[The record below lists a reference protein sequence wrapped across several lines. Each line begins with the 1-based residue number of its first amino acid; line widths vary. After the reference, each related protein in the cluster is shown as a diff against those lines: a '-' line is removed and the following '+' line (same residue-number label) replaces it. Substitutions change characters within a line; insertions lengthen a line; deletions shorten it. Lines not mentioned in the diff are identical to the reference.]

1 MKKNS
6 VVGAMIWRL
15 LERAVYMG
23 GNFVITLV
31 LARLLSTSDYGT
43 VSLIMVFVNLANT
56 FVNGGFGAALI
67 QKKELHKND
76 RSSVLFFSLSMALVL
91 YLLLFFAAPY
101 IGSYYRMESFAPAIR
116 VTALLLFPA
125 AVSCVQVA
133 CVTRDMRFSVL
144 TASSVIA
151 MTLAAA
157 VGITMA
163 YMGFGIWALVAQQVV
178 RYTTDCIVVRIMAK
192 VKLRGGI
199 SFKSLKEMIPFGS
212 KVLATDLIAALFL
225 DLRTMIIGGMY
236 NASTLGIFDR
246 GKQFPQTIMV
256 GINSAM
262 QSVLLPA
269 YSKEQ
274 DDKKRVVEMLRQ
286 TVRISHFIMIPMLM
300 GLACIAEPLVK
311 VLLTDKWLGCVPFLQ
326 IFAFCYMMTPIQSSV
341 AQAYKAIGDSGTI
354 LKLEFIRKGMEIALL
369 LISLPFGIKAIAFS
383 TLIACIMSVIITFFP
398 NKKILGYKIG
408 EQLADIAPA
417 FILSAIMSAVI
428 LFIGQFIER
437 PMVSM
442 IVQIFTGVVVYFLI
456 AKLTNMSAYHSTMK
470 IAKSLLKRK

>member
-76 RSSVLFFSLSMALVL
+76 RSSVLFFSLSMAFAL
-91 YLLLFFAAPY
+91 YLLLFFTAPS

-144 TASSVIA
+144 TVSSVIA
-151 MTLAAA
+151 MILAAA

-192 VKLRGGI
+192 VKLKGGI
-199 SFKSLKEMIPFGS
+199 SLKSLKEMIPFGS
-212 KVLATDLIAALFL
+212 KVLASDLIAALFL

-236 NASTLGIFDR
+236 NASALGIFDR
-246 GKQFPQTIMV
+246 GKQFPQTVIT

-274 DDKKRVVEMLRQ
+274 DDKSRVVGMLRR
-286 TVRISHFIMIPMLM
+286 TICISHFIIVPLLM
-300 GLACIAEPLVK
+300 GLACVAEPLVK

-341 AQAYKAIGDSGTI
+341 AQAYKAIGDSGTT
-354 LKLEFIRKGMEIALL
+354 LKLEFVRKGLEIVLL

-383 TLIACIMSVIITFFP
+383 TLVACILSVIITIFP
-398 NKKILGYKIG
+398 NRKILGYKFR
-408 EQLADIAPA
+408 EQFADVVPS
-417 FILSAIMSAVI
+417 FILSAVMSVAILIIGRFIEGAMLSMLVQIISGAVI
-428 LFIGQFIER
+428 YI
-437 PMVSM
+437 
-442 IVQIFTGVVVYFLI
+442 LI
-456 AKLTNMSAYHSTMK
+456 AKLTNMKAYNATM
-470 IAKSLLKRK
+470 AVVKSFLKRK